1 MISLRKLEASKKFR
15 PCDVTTKPCLKLTC
29 KISFF
34 KASYL
39 QMIFYMFF
47 PCFQLA
53 GVVFLGV
60 WISFC
65 GFLQQHL
72 RQALQLRRVSHGY
85 GTKDDE
91 EYELLKAK
99 HGAMWGLVKVG
110 QVVRGATWGGWPPH
124 GFSLDLWGFK
134 ILMIYIHI
142 IEAGIS

>member
-1 MISLRKLEASKKFR
+1 MALEGVPLDSHDYMIGNRELEASKKFR

-65 GFLQQHL
+65 GFQDVHL

-91 EYELLKAK
+91 EYELLKASY
-99 HGAMWGLVKVG
+99 GANVG
-110 QVVRGATWGGWPPH
+110 RVWWTRWCFGSHVGVVIPH
-124 GFSLDLWGFK
+124 GFSLE
-134 ILMIYIHI
+134 M
-142 IEAGIS
+142 